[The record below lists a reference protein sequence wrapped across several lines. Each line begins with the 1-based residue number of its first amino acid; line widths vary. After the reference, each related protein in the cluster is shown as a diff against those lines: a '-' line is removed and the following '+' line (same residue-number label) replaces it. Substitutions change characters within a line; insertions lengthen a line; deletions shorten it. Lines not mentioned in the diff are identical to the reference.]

1 MIKIETYN
9 PSSKKYVAKYY
20 AKDIIGELKPKIDFL
35 KEYKDVIENSE
46 ERGRVYNRWTAFH
59 GNTKN
64 ALLKKAFYQSSG
76 SNPTGGNH
84 YRLSSSYSQNYIV
97 IDWLYANL
105 EELIKAK
112 PQRLIELSTDLSA
125 SLTGS
130 QVDVLSFIQEVCI
143 PYDDIRGDGI
153 GGWTNKRLVQ
163 EIGAKTCY
171 YCNRQYVITVDLA
184 EGKQRTTAQLDHFFP
199 QSKHPIL
206 GLSFYNLI
214 PSCSHCNGIKSNIPF
229 KLSTHIHPYLEG
241 FGRDGMW
248 YYDGEDVDSILG
260 QDENFEIKMEPRGA
274 KSAKI
279 EGNLNVFVLRELYD
293 QSHRDLVR
301 ELIRKKYAFGNAY
314 LSNLIRTFPAAGLTK
329 KEAYQLLYHNYLDP
343 KDFYKR
349 PLSKLT
355 RDILEQLGVPL

>member
-1 MIKIETYN
+1 MIKIESYN

-20 AKDIIGELKPKIDFL
+20 AKDISDELIARVKFL
-35 KEYKDVIENSE
+35 
-46 ERGRVYNRWTAFH
+46 RAYNNAG
-59 GNTKN
+59 GNANIKKNIYDSCSVNGKTKN
-64 ALLKKAFYQSSG
+64 TLLEKVFYSSHEGRITKDNHSEKAFTASQFKTCVADEEFMEWLE
-76 SNPTGGNH
+76 SNLT
-84 YRLSSSYSQNYIV
+84 
-97 IDWLYANL
+97 
-105 EELIKAK
+105 ELILAK
-112 PQRLIELSTDLSA
+112 PQRLIDLEEDLKNN
-125 SLTGS
+125 LTGGSNTYS
-130 QVDVLSFIQEVCI
+130 QYKKFIMEICI
-143 PYDDIRGDGI
+143 PYSSLANAKIRR
-153 GGWTNKRLVQ
+153 WTNKRLVQ

-184 EGKQRTTAQLDHFFP
+184 EDKQRATAQLDHFFP

-214 PSCSHCNGIKSNIPF
+214 PSCGPCNRIKSDAPF
-229 KLSTHIHPYLEG
+229 ELSTHIHPYLED

-329 KEAYQLLYHNYLDP
+329 KKHTSYYIIIIWIPKIFISAPYL
-343 KDFYKR
+343 
-349 PLSKLT
+349 S
-355 RDILEQLGVPL
+355 